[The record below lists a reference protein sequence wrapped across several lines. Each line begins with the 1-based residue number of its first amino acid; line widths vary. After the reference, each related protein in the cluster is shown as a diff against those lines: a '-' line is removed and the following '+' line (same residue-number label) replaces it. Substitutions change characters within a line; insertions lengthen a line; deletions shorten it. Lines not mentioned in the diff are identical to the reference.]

1 MMEDDLMEEV
11 DEVMEEVAKKEEV
24 ASGRKKGV
32 SVRGSKGSKV
42 KEAET
47 SRRGR
52 TLVSLPKE
60 TVEGRGGRR
69 ERIATP
75 VKESSEP
82 PTTEEEEIPPPV
94 QLDQPAQAPAV
105 ATVAQ
110 EGEEEPVEALTM
122 EAPKVLPVQVL
133 AAEVRV
139 SESLAST
146 DRASA
151 SPPCEVNIIIIIIII
166 IIMTNLNNISI
177 LMIN

>member
-1 MMEDDLMEEV
+1 MDL
-11 DEVMEEVAKKEEV
+11 KPPPHSFCTF
-24 ASGRKKGV
+24 ASNRWII
-32 SVRGSKGSKV
+32 SQ
-42 KEAET
+42 
-47 SRRGR
+47 
-52 TLVSLPKE
+52 
-60 TVEGRGGRR
+60 
-69 ERIATP
+69 
-75 VKESSEP
+75 
-82 PTTEEEEIPPPV
+82 EIPPPV

-110 EGEEEPVEALTM
+110 EGEEQPVEALTM
-122 EAPKVLPVQVL
+122 ETPKVLPVQVL

-177 LMIN
+177 LILN